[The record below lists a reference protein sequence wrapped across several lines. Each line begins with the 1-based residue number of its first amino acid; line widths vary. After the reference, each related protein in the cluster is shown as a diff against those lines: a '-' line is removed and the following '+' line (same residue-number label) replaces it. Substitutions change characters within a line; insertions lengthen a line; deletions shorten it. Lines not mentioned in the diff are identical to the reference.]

1 MLRQAA
7 KRSAQAAHK
16 TAQAAKAAAKTTVK
30 VTVKVV
36 QAAVQAVKAI
46 FSAIAAVGGGA
57 AVIVAIAA
65 IVLVAALSASPFGI
79 LFSDD
84 AGEGI
89 PLHEIQ
95 AECDNELQTQISD
108 IKRDTSYDELD
119 EDGDPADWNE
129 VLAVFAVMTAGSD
142 TPEDVVV
149 FDEEKKEKLKAVFWE
164 MNTLSYSTETV
175 PVGEDGSKTVLHISL
190 TPKTAETM
198 AADHGFTPEQ
208 VENMRTLLE
217 NMT

>member
-1 MLRQAA
+1 MSAMPKQGSPASPKEKRSFLKTVLFPKSKGKPAKAAAQKAEKKLAQKAAKQAA

-57 AVIVAIAA
+57 AVLVAIAA
-65 IVLVAALSASPFGI
+65 IVLVAALAASPFGI

-129 VLAVFAVMTAGSD
+129 VLAVFAVLFHD
-142 TPEDVVV
+142 
-149 FDEEKKEKLKAVFWE
+149 
-164 MNTLSYSTETV
+164 N
-175 PVGEDGSKTVLHISL
+175 
-190 TPKTAETM
+190 
-198 AADHGFTPEQ
+198 
-208 VENMRTLLE
+208 
-217 NMT
+217 